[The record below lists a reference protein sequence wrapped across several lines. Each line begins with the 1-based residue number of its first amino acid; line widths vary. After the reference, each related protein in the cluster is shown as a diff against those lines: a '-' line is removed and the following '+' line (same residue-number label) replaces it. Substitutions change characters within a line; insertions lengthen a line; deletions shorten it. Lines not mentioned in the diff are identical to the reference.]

1 MSCQNENP
9 RTVSSSC
16 HASFF
21 SRPTLGLCIL
31 VASQLALMPQST
43 TAFAVPH
50 MKQQR
55 SLQLRAISNQDDEIT
70 KQVERAR
77 ELLRKTKAKIEAKEQ
92 EELDA
97 LNGDNGATNGSV
109 PFFASKDVV
118 QNNKKE
124 KVTKTQNEEGLIT
137 TDGEMMAQLSETE
150 EWEVRSLLECFEN
163 EKEDTKADYFA
174 NRDVSA
180 SIYNLRK
187 TLQLKDFQRIFDSKN
202 FFIGDN

>member
-9 RTVSSSC
+9 RKASSSC

-31 VASQLALMPQST
+31 VASQLTLMPQST
-43 TAFAVPH
+43 MAFSVSR

-55 SLQLRAISNQDDEIT
+55 SLQLRAVLNQDDEIS
-70 KQVERAR
+70 KQVVRAR
-77 ELLRKTKAKIEAKEQ
+77 ELLEKTKAKIEAKEQ

-97 LNGDNGATNGSV
+97 LNDNNGATNGSV

-118 QNNKKE
+118 KNNKKE
-124 KVTKTQNEEGLIT
+124 KVTKTQNDEGLIT
-137 TDGEMMAQLSETE
+137 TDGEMMAMLSETE
-150 EWEVRSLLECFEN
+150 EWESRSLLDVFEN
-163 EKEDTKADYFA
+163 ENEDSRVDYFA
-174 NRDVSA
+174 DRDVSA

-187 TLQLKDFQRIFDSKN
+187 TLQLKDYQKIFDKRN